1 MPIAISPNPAKY
13 SFTVEFAEKISDQD
27 SVVVGVSLVTPSGK
41 ELDKVDYVVSNNV
54 VTISVSNNTS
64 GSYLVNVKKGDAVSQ
79 KRLIIKR

>member
-1 MPIAISPNPAKY
+1 
-13 SFTVEFAEKISDQD
+13 
-27 SVVVGVSLVTPSGK
+27 
-41 ELDKVDYVVSNNV
+41 VVSNNV